1 MKFLLDFFPVAL
13 FFIVYKTMGLYAAI
27 YAMIGATALQML
39 ITRFQT
45 GKFEKTHL
53 ITFGLLV
60 VFGGITLAIK
70 DPAFIMWKVSV
81 LYVVFALALIL
92 SMWIGEKTLLQRML
106 GKEMQLPVQ
115 VWNQLAWFWGLGFGG
130 IALVNAYYVDAALDT
145 RENLFTNSAA
155 LDPKVELAELDCS
168 TTIVEQ
174 LCLAAQQSEEAWV
187 NFKLFGT
194 MGLTFLLIIITA
206 IFINKYFVQEIE
218 NKLHKVRKF
227 HKVRN
232 IKKKRETL

>member
-1 MKFLLDFFPVAL
+1 MKFLLDFFPIAL

-39 ITRFQT
+39 ITRLQT
-45 GKFEKTHL
+45 GKFEKTHI

-106 GKEMQLPVQ
+106 GKEMTLPAKVWHQLT
-115 VWNQLAWFWGLGFGG
+115 WFWGLGFSG
-130 IALVNAYYVDAALDT
+130 IALVNAYYVDIALST
-145 RENLFTNSAA
+145 REQLFSQST
-155 LDPKVELAELDCS
+155 LDPKVELTELECAS
-168 TTIVEQ
+168 TTVEQ
-174 LCLAAQQSEEAWV
+174 LCLTAQQSEEAWV

-194 MGLTFLLIIITA
+194 MGLTFALIIITV
-206 IFINKYFVQEIE
+206 IFISKY
-218 NKLHKVRKF
+218 
-227 HKVRN
+227 
-232 IKKKRETL
+232 IKEDKTS

>member
-1 MKFLLDFFPVAL
+1 MKFLLDFFPIAL

-106 GKEMQLPVQ
+106 GKEMKLPVQ
-115 VWNQLAWFWGLGFGG
+115 VWNQLTWFWGVGFSG
-130 IALVNAYYVDAALDT
+130 IALVNAYYVDIALST
-145 RENLFTNSAA
+145 RSALFNTST
-155 LDPKVELAELDCS
+155 LDSKVELTEIDCTS
-168 TTIVEQ
+168 TTVEQ

-194 MGLTFLLIIITA
+194 MGLTFVLIIITV
-206 IFINKYFVQEIE
+206 IFISKY
-218 NKLHKVRKF
+218 
-227 HKVRN
+227 
-232 IKKKRETL
+232 IKEDKAS

>member
-1 MKFLLDFFPVAL
+1 MKFLLDFFPIVL

-39 ITRFQT
+39 ITRLQT
-45 GKFEKTHL
+45 GKFEKTHI

-106 GKEMQLPVQ
+106 GKEMTLPAK
-115 VWNQLAWFWGLGFGG
+115 VWNQLTWFWGLGFSG
-130 IALVNAYYVDAALDT
+130 IALVNAYYVDIALGT
-145 RENLFTNSAA
+145 REQLFSQST
-155 LDPKVELAELDCS
+155 LDPKVELTELECAS
-168 TTIVEQ
+168 TTVEQ
-174 LCLAAQQSEEAWV
+174 LCLTAQQSEEAWV

-194 MGLTFLLIIITA
+194 MGLTFALIIITV
-206 IFINKYFVQEIE
+206 IFISKY
-218 NKLHKVRKF
+218 
-227 HKVRN
+227 
-232 IKKKRETL
+232 IKEDKTS

>member
-1 MKFLLDFFPVAL
+1 VKFLLDFFPIVL

-81 LYVVFALALIL
+81 LYVVFALTLIM

-106 GKEMQLPVQ
+106 GKEMKLPAQ
-115 VWNQLAWFWGLGFGG
+115 VWNQLTWFWGIGFSG
-130 IALVNAYYVDAALDT
+130 IALVNAYYVDTALNT
-145 RENLFTNSAA
+145 RSALFSAST
-155 LDPKVELAELDCS
+155 LDPEVELTVLDCAS
-168 TTIVEQ
+168 TTVEQ

-194 MGLTFLLIIITA
+194 MGLTFALIIITV
-206 IFINKYFVQEIE
+206 IFISKYLKED
-218 NKLHKVRKF
+218 K
-227 HKVRN
+227 
-232 IKKKRETL
+232 TS

>member
-1 MKFLLDFFPVAL
+1 MKFLLDFFPIAL

-60 VFGGITLAIK
+60 VFGGVTLAIK

-106 GKEMQLPVQ
+106 GKEMKLPSQ
-115 VWNQLAWFWGLGFGG
+115 VWNQLTWFWGLGFSG
-130 IALVNAYYVDAALDT
+130 IAMVNAYYVDIALST
-145 RENLFTNSAA
+145 RSSLFGTST
-155 LDPKVELAELDCS
+155 LDPKVELTELECAS
-168 TTIVEQ
+168 TTVEQ
-174 LCLAAQQSEEAWV
+174 LCLVAQQSEEAWV

-194 MGLTFLLIIITA
+194 MGLTFGLIIITV
-206 IFINKYFVQEIE
+206 IFISKY
-218 NKLHKVRKF
+218 
-227 HKVRN
+227 
-232 IKKKRETL
+232 IKEDKAL

>member
-1 MKFLLDFFPVAL
+1 MKFLLDFFPIAL
-13 FFIVYKTMGLYAAI
+13 FFIGYKTMGLYAAI

-39 ITRFQT
+39 VTRFQT

-106 GKEMQLPVQ
+106 GKEMELPSKVWHQLT
-115 VWNQLAWFWGLGFGG
+115 WLWGAGFSG
-130 IALVNAYYVDAALDT
+130 IALVNAYYVDIALST
-145 RENLFTNSAA
+145 RSALFSAST
-155 LDPKVELAELDCS
+155 LDPKVELTELECAS
-168 TTIVEQ
+168 TMVEQ
-174 LCLAAQQSEEAWV
+174 LCLAAQQSEESWV
-187 NFKLFGT
+187 NFKLGGT
-194 MGLTFLLIIITA
+194 MGLTAILIIITV
-206 IFINKYFVQEIE
+206 IFISKY
-218 NKLHKVRKF
+218 
-227 HKVRN
+227 
-232 IKKKRETL
+232 IKEDKTS

>member
-1 MKFLLDFFPVAL
+1 
-13 FFIVYKTMGLYAAI
+13 MGLYAAI

-39 ITRFQT
+39 VTRFQT

-106 GKEMQLPVQ
+106 GKEMTLPAKVWHQLT
-115 VWNQLAWFWGLGFGG
+115 WFWGLGFSG
-130 IALVNAYYVDAALDT
+130 IALVNAYYVDIALGT
-145 RENLFTNSAA
+145 REQLFSQST
-155 LDPKVELAELDCS
+155 LDPKVELTELECAS
-168 TTIVEQ
+168 TTVEQ
-174 LCLAAQQSEEAWV
+174 LCLTAQQSEEAWV

-194 MGLTFLLIIITA
+194 MGLTFALIIITV
-206 IFINKYFVQEIE
+206 IFISKY
-218 NKLHKVRKF
+218 
-227 HKVRN
+227 
-232 IKKKRETL
+232 IKEDKTS

>member
-1 MKFLLDFFPVAL
+1 MKFLLDFFPIAL

-39 ITRFQT
+39 ITRLQT
-45 GKFEKTHL
+45 GKFEKTHI

-106 GKEMQLPVQ
+106 GKEMTLPAKVWHQLT
-115 VWNQLAWFWGLGFGG
+115 WFWGIGFSG
-130 IALVNAYYVDAALDT
+130 IALVNAYYVDIALST
-145 RENLFTNSAA
+145 REQLFGQST
-155 LDPKVELAELDCS
+155 LDPKVELTELDCAS
-168 TTIVEQ
+168 TAVEQ

-194 MGLTFLLIIITA
+194 MGLTFALIIITV
-206 IFINKYFVQEIE
+206 IFISKY
-218 NKLHKVRKF
+218 
-227 HKVRN
+227 
-232 IKKKRETL
+232 IKEEK

>member
-1 MKFLLDFFPVAL
+1 MKFLLDFFPIVL

-39 ITRFQT
+39 ITRLQT
-45 GKFEKTHL
+45 GKFEKTHI

-106 GKEMQLPVQ
+106 GKEMTLPAKVWHQLT
-115 VWNQLAWFWGLGFGG
+115 WFWGLGFSG
-130 IALVNAYYVDAALDT
+130 IALVNAYYVDIALGT
-145 RENLFTNSAA
+145 REQLFSQST
-155 LDPKVELAELDCS
+155 LDPKVELTELECAS
-168 TTIVEQ
+168 TTVEQ
-174 LCLAAQQSEEAWV
+174 LCLAAQQSEESWV
-187 NFKLFGT
+187 NFKLGGT
-194 MGLTFLLIIITA
+194 MGLTAILIIITV
-206 IFINKYFVQEIE
+206 IFISKY
-218 NKLHKVRKF
+218 
-227 HKVRN
+227 
-232 IKKKRETL
+232 IKEDKTS

>member
-1 MKFLLDFFPVAL
+1 
-13 FFIVYKTMGLYAAI
+13 MGLYAAI

-39 ITRFQT
+39 ITRLQT

-106 GKEMQLPVQ
+106 GKEMTLPAKVWHQLT
-115 VWNQLAWFWGLGFGG
+115 WFWGLGFSG
-130 IALVNAYYVDAALDT
+130 IALVNAYYVDIALST
-145 RENLFTNSAA
+145 REQLFSQST
-155 LDPKVELAELDCS
+155 LDPKVELTELECAS
-168 TTIVEQ
+168 TTVEQ
-174 LCLAAQQSEEAWV
+174 LCLTAQQSEEAWV

-194 MGLTFLLIIITA
+194 MGLTFALIIITV
-206 IFINKYFVQEIE
+206 IFISKY
-218 NKLHKVRKF
+218 
-227 HKVRN
+227 
-232 IKKKRETL
+232 IKEDKTS

>member
-1 MKFLLDFFPVAL
+1 MKFLLDFFPIAL

-39 ITRFQT
+39 ITRLQT
-45 GKFEKTHL
+45 GKFEKTHI

-106 GKEMQLPVQ
+106 GKEMTLPAKVWYQLT
-115 VWNQLAWFWGLGFGG
+115 WFWGIGFSG
-130 IALVNAYYVDAALDT
+130 IALVNAYYVDIALST
-145 RENLFTNSAA
+145 RSALFSAST
-155 LDPKVELAELDCS
+155 LDPKVELTELDCAS
-168 TTIVEQ
+168 TAVEQ

-194 MGLTFLLIIITA
+194 MGLTFALIIITVV
-206 IFINKYFVQEIE
+206 FISKY
-218 NKLHKVRKF
+218 
-227 HKVRN
+227 
-232 IKKKRETL
+232 IKEEK

>member
-1 MKFLLDFFPVAL
+1 MKFLLDFFPIVL

-39 ITRFQT
+39 ITRLQT
-45 GKFEKTHL
+45 GKFEKTHI

-106 GKEMQLPVQ
+106 GKEMTLPAKVWHQLT
-115 VWNQLAWFWGLGFGG
+115 WFWGLGFSG
-130 IALVNAYYVDAALDT
+130 IALVNAYYVDIALST
-145 RENLFTNSAA
+145 REQLFSQST
-155 LDPKVELAELDCS
+155 LDPKVELTELECAS
-168 TTIVEQ
+168 TTVEQ
-174 LCLAAQQSEEAWV
+174 LCLTAQQSEEAWV

-194 MGLTFLLIIITA
+194 MGLTFALIIITV
-206 IFINKYFVQEIE
+206 IFISKYLKED
-218 NKLHKVRKF
+218 KAS
-227 HKVRN
+227 
-232 IKKKRETL
+232 

>member
-1 MKFLLDFFPVAL
+1 MKFLLDFFPIAL

-39 ITRFQT
+39 ITRLQT
-45 GKFEKTHL
+45 GKFEKTHI

-106 GKEMQLPVQ
+106 GKEMTLPAKVWHQLT
-115 VWNQLAWFWGLGFGG
+115 WFWGVGFSG
-130 IALVNAYYVDAALDT
+130 IALVNAYYVDIALST
-145 RENLFTNSAA
+145 RSILFSTST
-155 LDPKVELAELDCS
+155 LDPKVELTELDCAS
-168 TTIVEQ
+168 TAVEQ

-194 MGLTFLLIIITA
+194 MGLTFALIIITV
-206 IFINKYFVQEIE
+206 IFISKY
-218 NKLHKVRKF
+218 
-227 HKVRN
+227 
-232 IKKKRETL
+232 IKEEK